1 MSNVNHLTRYAYLDG
16 WRGLSI
22 LAVLIGHFLNIHGF
36 NAGRFGVEMFF
47 VLSGRLMAEILFIK
61 HTPLPSFFKRRISR
75 VWPALFV
82 FIIAMWVIFGRTE
95 TDLHVGYQS
104 VLATLTFTY
113 NYYSIYVSHTPVLDH
128 IWSLCIEE
136 HTYILLALIAFLSRK
151 YQFDPTKPLIAL
163 CLIFLANG
171 ALLTFGQHLDYY
183 NVYWRSDTR
192 SASILIGVISF
203 LLFNHSDKKV
213 HPLTSIALLAL
224 AIAFNLNPIPDPVK
238 YSLGTICVA
247 IAICTIKELPD
258 YLMKFLCHPWLTRI
272 GLISF
277 SLYLWQQPCYKM
289 IHQGH
294 PRVFLL
300 AAALIIAAF
309 SYHFI
314 EVPVRKFLNEL
325 GAKSKA

>member
-1 MSNVNHLTRYAYLDG
+1 MARYAYLDG

-22 LAVLIGHFLNIHGF
+22 LAVLIGHFMSIHGF

-82 FIIAMWVIFGRTE
+82 FIIAMWLIFGRTE
-95 TDLHVGYQS
+95 NDLHVGYQS
-104 VLATLTFTY
+104 VLSTLTFTY
-113 NYYSIYVSHTPVLDH
+113 NYYSIYVEHSPVLDH

-136 HTYILLALIAFLSRK
+136 HTYILLAFVAFLSRK
-151 YQFDPTKPLIAL
+151 YRFDPIKPLIAL
-163 CLIFLANG
+163 CLLFLANG
-171 ALLTFGQHLDYY
+171 ALLTFSQHLDYY

-192 SASILIGVISF
+192 SASILIGVIIF
-203 LLFNHSDKKV
+203 LAFTQSGKKV
-213 HPLTSIALLAL
+213 NALTSVTLFGLAVAL
-224 AIAFNLNPIPDPVK
+224 NMNPVPDPIK
-238 YSLGTICVA
+238 YSLGTVCVA

-258 YLMKFLCHPWLTRI
+258 YLMKFLCHPLLTRV

-277 SLYLWQQPCYKM
+277 SLYLWQQPFYKM
-289 IHQGH
+289 IHVGYSK
-294 PRVFLL
+294 VALL
-300 AAALIIAAF
+300 VLAMMIATL

-314 EVPVRKFLNEL
+314 EVPVRKYLNERW
-325 GAKSKA
+325 AN

>member
-1 MSNVNHLTRYAYLDG
+1 MTRYAYLDG

-61 HTPLPSFFKRRISR
+61 HTPLPGFFKRRISR

-82 FIIAMWVIFGRTE
+82 FIIAMWFIFGRTE
-95 TDLHVGYQS
+95 NDLHVGYQS
-104 VLATLTFTY
+104 VLSTLTFTY
-113 NYYSIYVSHTPVLDH
+113 NYYSIYVEHTPVLDH

-136 HTYILLALIAFLSRK
+136 HTYILLAILALLSRK
-151 YQFDPTKPLIAL
+151 YRFDPLKPLIAL
-163 CLIFLANG
+163 SLVFIANG
-171 ALLTFGQHLDYY
+171 AWLTFSQHLDYY

-203 LLFNHSDKKV
+203 LLFNRSDKKV
-213 HPLTSIALLAL
+213 NVLTSVALLGLAVAL
-224 AIAFNLNPIPDPVK
+224 NLNSIPDPIK
-238 YSLGTICVA
+238 YSLGTVCVA

-258 YLMKFLCHPWLTRI
+258 YLMKFLCHPLLTRV

-300 AAALIIAAF
+300 AAAFSIAAF

-325 GAKSKA
+325 GGKSNT

>member
-1 MSNVNHLTRYAYLDG
+1 MTRYAYLDG

-22 LAVLIGHFLNIHGF
+22 LAVLIGHFMSIHGF

-82 FIIAMWVIFGRTE
+82 FIIAMWLIFGRTE
-95 TDLHVGYQS
+95 NDLHVGYQS
-104 VLATLTFTY
+104 VLSTLTFTY
-113 NYYSIYVSHTPVLDH
+113 NYYSLYVEHSPVLDH

-136 HTYILLALIAFLSRK
+136 HTYILLAFVAFLSRK
-151 YQFDPTKPLIAL
+151 YRFDPIKPLIAL
-163 CLIFLANG
+163 CLLFLANG
-171 ALLTFGQHLDYY
+171 ALLTFSQHLDYY

-192 SASILIGVISF
+192 SASILIGVIIF
-203 LLFNHSDKKV
+203 LVFTQSGKKV
-213 HPLTSIALLAL
+213 NALTSVTLFGLAVAL
-224 AIAFNLNPIPDPVK
+224 NMNPVPDPIK
-238 YSLGTICVA
+238 YSLGTVCVA

-258 YLMKFLCHPWLTRI
+258 YLMKFLCHPLLTRV

-277 SLYLWQQPCYKM
+277 SLYLWQQPFYKM
-289 IHQGH
+289 LHVGYSK
-294 PRVFLL
+294 VALL
-300 AAALIIAAF
+300 VLAMMIATL

-314 EVPVRKFLNEL
+314 EVPVRKYLNERW
-325 GAKSKA
+325 AN

>member
-1 MSNVNHLTRYAYLDG
+1 MTRYAYLDG

-22 LAVLIGHFLNIHGF
+22 LAVLIGHFMSIHGF

-82 FIIAMWVIFGRTE
+82 FIIAMWLIFGRTE
-95 TDLHVGYQS
+95 NDLHVGYQS
-104 VLATLTFTY
+104 VLSTLTFTY
-113 NYYSIYVSHTPVLDH
+113 NYYSIYVEHSPVLDH

-136 HTYILLALIAFLSRK
+136 HTYILLAFVAFLSRK
-151 YQFDPTKPLIAL
+151 YRFDPIKPLIAL
-163 CLIFLANG
+163 CLLFLANG
-171 ALLTFGQHLDYY
+171 ALLTFSQHLDYY

-192 SASILIGVISF
+192 SASILIGVIIF
-203 LLFNHSDKKV
+203 LVFTQSGKKV
-213 HPLTSIALLAL
+213 NALTSVTLFGLAVAL
-224 AIAFNLNPIPDPVK
+224 NMNPVPDPIK
-238 YSLGTICVA
+238 YSLGTVCVA

-258 YLMKFLCHPWLTRI
+258 YLMKFLCHPLLTRV

-277 SLYLWQQPCYKM
+277 SLYLWQQPFYKM
-289 IHQGH
+289 LHVGYSK
-294 PRVFLL
+294 VALL
-300 AAALIIAAF
+300 VLAMMIATL

-314 EVPVRKFLNEL
+314 EVPVRKYLNERW
-325 GAKSKA
+325 AN

>member
-1 MSNVNHLTRYAYLDG
+1 MTRYAYLDG

-22 LAVLIGHFLNIHGF
+22 LAVLIGHFMSIHGF

-82 FIIAMWVIFGRTE
+82 FIIAMWLIFGRTE
-95 TDLHVGYQS
+95 NDLHVGYQS
-104 VLATLTFTY
+104 VLSTLTFTY
-113 NYYSIYVSHTPVLDH
+113 NYYSIYVEHSPVLDH

-136 HTYILLALIAFLSRK
+136 HTYILLAFVAFLSRK
-151 YQFDPTKPLIAL
+151 YRFDPIKPLIAL
-163 CLIFLANG
+163 CLLFLANG
-171 ALLTFGQHLDYY
+171 ALLTFSQHLDYY

-192 SASILIGVISF
+192 SASILIGVIIF
-203 LLFNHSDKKV
+203 LVFTQSGKKV
-213 HPLTSIALLAL
+213 NALTSVTLFGLAVAL
-224 AIAFNLNPIPDPVK
+224 NMNPVPDPIK
-238 YSLGTICVA
+238 YSLGTVCVA

-258 YLMKFLCHPWLTRI
+258 YLMKFLCHPLLTRV

-277 SLYLWQQPCYKM
+277 SLYLWQQPFYKM
-289 IHQGH
+289 LHLGYSK
-294 PRVFLL
+294 VALL
-300 AAALIIAAF
+300 VLAMMIATL

-314 EVPVRKFLNEL
+314 EVPVRKYLNERW
-325 GAKSKA
+325 AN

>member
-1 MSNVNHLTRYAYLDG
+1 MTRYAYLDG

-82 FIIAMWVIFGRTE
+82 FIIAMWLIFGRTE
-95 TDLHVGYQS
+95 NDLHVGYQS
-104 VLATLTFTY
+104 VLSTLTFTY
-113 NYYSIYVSHTPVLDH
+113 NYYSIYVEHSPVLDH

-136 HTYILLALIAFLSRK
+136 HTYILLAFVAFLSRK
-151 YQFDPTKPLIAL
+151 YRFDPIKPLIVL
-163 CLIFLANG
+163 CLLFLANG
-171 ALLTFGQHLDYY
+171 ALLTFSQHLDYY

-192 SASILIGVISF
+192 SASILIGVIIF
-203 LLFNHSDKKV
+203 LVFTQSGKKV
-213 HPLTSIALLAL
+213 NALTSITLLGL
-224 AIAFNLNPIPDPVK
+224 AVTFNMNAVPDPIK

-258 YLMKFLCHPWLTRI
+258 YLMKFLCHPLLTRV

-277 SLYLWQQPCYKM
+277 SLYLWQQPFYKM
-289 IHQGH
+289 IHVGYSK
-294 PRVFLL
+294 VLLL
-300 AAALIIAAF
+300 ALAMMIATL

-314 EVPVRKFLNEL
+314 EVPVRKYLNERW
-325 GAKSKA
+325 AN